1 MCDCEELDYDDFM
14 VMLKAIGTPSASLE
28 VMQTQSPAL
37 EQESV
42 PIPLVV
48 STKRKK

>member
-14 VMLKAIGTPSASLE
+14 VMLKANGTPSTSLE
-28 VMQTQSPAL
+28 VVQTQAPAL
-37 EQESV
+37 EHESE